1 MMNIDW
7 IKVLTECG
15 VKQATAEKWSPA
27 FTELIQPEFFSSGF
41 KEIDDFLAQILHES
55 GMLEKVEENL
65 NYSSAERLKQV
76 FGARRFPTIE
86 SAQPYVKQP
95 EKLAN
100 YVYKTTA
107 GNKYDGD
114 GWRFRGRS
122 PLQITGRDNYRLTG
136 ERIGVELALYPDKLA
151 EPYYGLKAAREWW
164 EGNIPDIM
172 IDNIESV
179 SRRVNGG
186 TNGLDHRKKLFEICS
201 AVMSKHK

>member
-1 MMNIDW
+1 MIDW
-7 IKVLTECG
+7 IKILTECG
-15 VKQATAEKWSPA
+15 VKKSTTEKWSPA
-27 FTELIQPEFFSSGF
+27 FTELIQPQFFSTRF
-41 KEIDDFLAQILHES
+41 KEIDDFLTQILHES
-55 GMLEKVEENL
+55 GMLERVEENL
-65 NYSSAERLKQV
+65 NYSSAKRLKQV
-76 FGARRFPTIE
+76 FGSRRFPTIE
-86 SAQPYVKQP
+86 SAIPYVKQP

-107 GNKYDGD
+107 GNKFYGD
-114 GWRFRGRS
+114 EWKFRGRS

-136 ERIGVELALYPDKLA
+136 DRIGVELVLYPAKLA

-186 TNGLDHRKKLFEICS
+186 TNGLDHRKKLYEVCTE
-201 AVMSKHK
+201 VMSKYRSL

>member
-1 MMNIDW
+1 MNWTEI
-7 IKVLTECG
+7 LTKCG
-15 VKQATAEKWSPA
+15 VKQSTAEKWSPA
-27 FTELIQPEFFSSGF
+27 FSELIKPEFFSSGF

-55 GMLEKVEENL
+55 GMLERVEENL
-65 NYSSAERLKQV
+65 NYSSAERIKQV
-76 FGARRFPTIE
+76 FGSRRFPTVE
-86 SAQPYVKQP
+86 SAQTYVKNP

-100 YVYKTTA
+100 YVYKSTA

-114 GWRFRGRS
+114 GWKFRGRS

-186 TNGLDHRKKLFEICS
+186 TNGLDHRKKLFEVCTS
-201 AVMSKHK
+201 VMSKYK

>member
-1 MMNIDW
+1 MMNW
-7 IKVLTECG
+7 TEILIQCG
-15 VKQATAEKWSPA
+15 VKQSTAEKWAPA
-27 FTELIQPEFFSSGF
+27 FTELIKPEFFSSGF

-65 NYSSAERLKQV
+65 NYSSAERIKQV
-76 FGARRFPTIE
+76 FGSRRFPTVE
-86 SAQPYVKQP
+86 SALPYVRQP

-122 PLQITGRDNYRLTG
+122 PLQITGRDNYRITG
-136 ERIGVELALYPDKLA
+136 DKIRVELTLYPEKLA

-172 IDNIESV
+172 IDNIEQV

-186 TNGLDHRKKLFEICS
+186 TNGLDHRKKLYETCS
-201 AVMSKHK
+201 AVMSKYK

>member
-1 MMNIDW
+1 MIDW
-7 IKVLTECG
+7 QSVLIECG
-15 VKQATAEKWSPA
+15 VKSVTAEKWAPA
-27 FTELIQPEFFSSGF
+27 FSELIKPQFFSTGF

-76 FGARRFPTIE
+76 FGSRRFPTVD
-86 SAQPYVKQP
+86 SALAYVRQP

-100 YVYKTTA
+100 YVYKNTA

-114 GWRFRGRS
+114 GWKFRGRS

-136 ERIGVELALYPDKLA
+136 DKIGVELALYPEKLA

-172 IDNIESV
+172 IDNIEQV

-186 TNGLDHRKKLFEICS
+186 INGLDHRRKLFETCS
-201 AVMSKHK
+201 KVMSKYK